1 MYLGIWQT
9 MKKTTWDEARGVIS
23 KGKILHEGYGNDRE
37 FFDVA
42 GVKIQL
48 MHTRSGKM
56 FRCTCKHHSLHD
68 NGSVCTYVAAL
79 ISYLTLIKTKKEKKN
94 E

>member
-1 MYLGIWQT
+1 
-9 MKKTTWDEARGVIS
+9 MKKKTIWDEARGVIS
-23 KGKILHEGYGNDRE
+23 KGKIELEGYGNGRE
-37 FFDVA
+37 FYDVA
-42 GVKIQL
+42 GVKIQIV
-48 MHTRSGKM
+48 HERAGKT

-79 ISYLTLIKTKKEKKN
+79 ISYLTLIKTKKEKKD